1 MQLGQRLT
9 EEILPNRPNFLRTS
23 TVSIAGS
30 VLLFL
35 ELRRPHLIG
44 H

>member
-1 MQLGQRLT
+1 MQLGQRLA
-9 EEILPNRPNFLRTS
+9 EGILPNRPNFLRTF

-30 VLLFL
+30 KLLFL